1 MCKRREAI
9 FAKRFSERVVVHCCG
24 EFSMDIGENE
34 EGEVHLMDNQMSRS
48 GPKRILLRRPVSAMV
63 TLSDMIYIEGSTN
76 SRHATRGFMK
86 VRYV

>member
-1 MCKRREAI
+1 
-9 FAKRFSERVVVHCCG
+9 
-24 EFSMDIGENE
+24 MDIGENE

-63 TLSDMIYIEGSTN
+63 TSFDMIYIEGSIN
-76 SRHATRGFMK
+76 SRQATRGFMK